1 MTPTAIHADLAT
13 LCRQLQLPTIGRE
26 ASRLAAEAGR
36 QQVSHLAYL
45 VQVLALEVAE
55 REERRAQR
63 RIKAAGFP
71 LPKTLESFDFQRAPH
86 LPEALLR
93 HLATGTYIPPAE
105 PILFLGESGTGKTHL
120 ATALGMAAAQ
130 AGRAVRFVTAAQLV
144 TELIEA
150 RTAHEL
156 NRLVGRYTR
165 LEVLIVDELGYLPLS
180 RADADLLFRVLS
192 ERHERRPVIVTTNLP
207 FSEWTTVFPDARLCR
222 AVVDRL
228 THRAHLID
236 TGTESLRFA
245 DALART
251 PKGRR
256 PAREPPAGLPLS
268 PPKTEDLP
276 PQSH

>member
-1 MTPTAIHADLAT
+1 MAPAALQDEIVT
-13 LCRQLQLPTIGRE
+13 LCRHLQLPTIGRE
-26 ASRLAAEAGR
+26 ASRLATEALR
-36 QQVSHLAYL
+36 QQVSPLAYL
-45 VQVLALEVAE
+45 AQVLALEVAE

-86 LPEALLR
+86 LPESLLR
-93 HLATGTYIPPAE
+93 QLATGTYIPAAE
-105 PILFLGESGTGKTHL
+105 PILLLGESGTGKTHL

-207 FSEWTTVFPDARLCR
+207 FSEWTSVFPDGRLCR

-236 TGTESLRFA
+236 TGTESLRLA

-256 PAREPPAGLPLS
+256 HSREPPAATAPD
-268 PPKTEDLP
+268 PTTPEDTRP
-276 PQSH
+276 NPS

>member
-1 MTPTAIHADLAT
+1 MAHATTPEELAT
-13 LCRQLQLPTIGRE
+13 LCRRLQLPTIGRE
-26 ASRLAAEAGR
+26 AGRLAVEASR
-36 QQVSHLAYL
+36 QQLSHLAYL
-45 VQVLALEVAE
+45 TQVLTVEVAE
-55 REERRAQR
+55 REERRALR

-86 LPEALLR
+86 LPEALL
-93 HLATGTYIPPAE
+93 HQLATGTYIAAAE

-156 NRLVGRYTR
+156 NRLVSRYTR

-207 FSEWTTVFPDARLCR
+207 FSEWTSVFPDARLCR

-236 TGTESLRFA
+236 TGTESIRLA
-245 DALART
+245 EALART

-256 PAREPPAGLPLS
+256 ASREPPAGLPVS
-268 PPKTEDLP
+268 PPKTETSTP
-276 PQSH
+276 KSH